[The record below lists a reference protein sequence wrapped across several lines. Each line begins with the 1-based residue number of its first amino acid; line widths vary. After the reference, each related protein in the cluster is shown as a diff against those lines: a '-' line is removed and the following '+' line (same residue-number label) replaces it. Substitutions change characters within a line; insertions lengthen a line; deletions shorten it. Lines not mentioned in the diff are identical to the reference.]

1 MLRYAE
7 GRPPYLICNLHSYLH
22 FASSTIG
29 ATKQDGRQL
38 YLDSASLT
46 PPACPRR
53 VLLDANAPA
62 ARLFLPQA
70 APAPA
75 PAPNSIRLADLQG
88 DLDQDGKI
96 DEVTTCGDHDTR
108 ALHKPACLP

>member
-1 MLRYAE
+1 MLLN
-7 GRPPYLICNLHSYLH
+7 P
-22 FASSTIG
+22 
-29 ATKQDGRQL
+29 
-38 YLDSASLT
+38 
-46 PPACPRR
+46 
-53 VLLDANAPA
+53 NAPA
-62 ARLFLPQA
+62 ARLSLPQA
-70 APAPA
+70 A